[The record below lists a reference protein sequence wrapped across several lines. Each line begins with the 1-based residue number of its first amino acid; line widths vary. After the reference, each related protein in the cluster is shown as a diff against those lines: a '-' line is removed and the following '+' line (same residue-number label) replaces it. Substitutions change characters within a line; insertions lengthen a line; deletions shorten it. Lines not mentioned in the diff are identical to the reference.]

1 MGLGNGV
8 ERTKIDGDGEDGD
21 GWLWREVG
29 HGGKRM
35 KGMEGLTGQEVGT
48 FLLLKRISVCW
59 SKFGRRGF
67 KVCGLTK
74 GPFGFL
80 Y

>member
-29 HGGKRM
+29 HG
-35 KGMEGLTGQEVGT
+35 
-48 FLLLKRISVCW
+48 
-59 SKFGRRGF
+59 
-67 KVCGLTK
+67 
-74 GPFGFL
+74 
-80 Y
+80 